1 MPATVGRSTNA
12 SHGRG
17 SGQVRS
23 ARGIWKQKSAAR
35 KGVTRRGG
43 QTHMH
48 GFSTRLAKDR
58 LAEDTPAS
66 PPMLPCSA
74 GPATSAA
81 IADAIFLPLTFPK
94 VRRRR
99 GRHSRGSGVRAR
111 VVGDK
116 AVEKAR
122 RVLVLCCR
130 NSHTGSEAAAMAA
143 KTASRRGHATPLPGR
158 WRGGSEAASAH
169 ARVCAA
175 GPPPPP
181 APGRIWKQDTRGP
194 GNSKVLARKRG
205 EKVKKRTQ
213 DD

>member
-23 ARGIWKQKSAAR
+23 ARGIRKQKSAAR

-81 IADAIFLPLTFPK
+81 IADAIFRPLTFPK

-130 NSHTGSEAAAMAA
+130 DSQAGSEAAAMAA
-143 KTASRRGHATPLPGR
+143 ETASRRGHATPLPGR
-158 WRGGSEAASAH
+158 WRGGSAAASAH
-169 ARVCAA
+169 ARVFAA
-175 GPPPPP
+175 GPPPP
-181 APGRIWKQDTRGP
+181 APPGEFGNRIHVGLGTQKCSPEKEG
-194 GNSKVLARKRG
+194 KR
-205 EKVKKRTQ
+205 
-213 DD
+213 